1 MSNRVEKCPETSF
14 DIQVT
19 LYIGFSL
26 YEVDIDSI
34 YVIMGIYFP
43 LWRIINLGVYSM
55 LDDIV
60 TIDMKLLSFSVL
72 FRIEIETKIKQ

>member
-34 YVIMGIYFP
+34 YVIMGIFS
-43 LWRIINLGVYSM
+43 I
-55 LDDIV
+55 
-60 TIDMKLLSFSVL
+60 MKNN
-72 FRIEIETKIKQ
+72 